1 MRRTRQD
8 AKHDPPYL
16 EDLIVQAD
24 RHVQALRP
32 FNMRLLASFTQGS
45 QVALEQLWSIFQNL
59 SYHGRSRHGL
69 AGVVGVSKAVL
80 LLTEGR
86 IGPAFDSQVRNQIG
100 IRAPKDAREWIQ
112 ALQLVS
118 QDIQAFEETNRCKL
132 QEAAPGVFAA
142 MRSGRIY
149 DMALGPGRRER

>member
-1 MRRTRQD
+1 M
-8 AKHDPPYL
+8 
-16 EDLIVQAD
+16 
-24 RHVQALRP
+24 
-32 FNMRLLASFTQGS
+32 
-45 QVALEQLWSIFQNL
+45 ALEQLWSIFQNL